1 MSRSGRAYQARTGDH
16 RPASTPAA
24 FTIALTDFI
33 LVGRINGLFGTRGW
47 VKVFSHTRPRDNL
60 LIYSPW
66 YLLGDGEWQVYEVIE
81 ARRHH
86 GGVIAHLAGIDDRDQ
101 AASLVRRDVAI
112 TRTQLGPAASDD
124 YYWADLIGL
133 KVINCEGEELGKV
146 TGLME
151 TGAHDVMR
159 IEGAREYLI
168 PFVRDVHVLSI
179 DVPGGEMRV
188 DWHADD

>member
-1 MSRSGRAYQARTGDH
+1 M
-16 RPASTPAA
+16 
-24 FTIALTDFI
+24 TDFI

-60 LIYSPW
+60 VDYSPW
-66 YLLGDGEWQVYEVIE
+66 YLLTDGEWRAYEVIE

-112 TRTQLGPAASDD
+112 TREQLGPAGHGD
-124 YYWADLIGL
+124 YYWADLVGL
-133 KVINCEGEELGKV
+133 KVINRDGQELGTV

-168 PFVRDVHVLSI
+168 PYVRDVYVLSV
-179 DVPGGEMRV
+179 DVAGGEMRV
-188 DWHADD
+188 DWHSDD